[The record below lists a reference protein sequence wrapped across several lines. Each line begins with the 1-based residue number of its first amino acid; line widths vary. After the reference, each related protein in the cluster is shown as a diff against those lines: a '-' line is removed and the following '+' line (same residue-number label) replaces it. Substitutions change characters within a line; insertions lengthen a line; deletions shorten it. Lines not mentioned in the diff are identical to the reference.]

1 MGAIA
6 SEGPSLHGAITA
18 QVRVGRYVLHIGGPH
33 GALVCEAPSSR
44 RIHSHP
50 RPTPVVVRPRSMRGL
65 FGRQTELAAIFSAL
79 DGGRPV
85 EITGVAGIG
94 KTSLLRSLAY
104 HPAAGAFAD
113 GILYLT
119 ARQQSSVDLQQQI
132 FDAFY
137 ESDEIGKPTAS
148 EIRRALQDKR
158 ALILVDD
165 VVLKREDLEQLL
177 DAAPRSGFV
186 VATREQR
193 LVSEVRTLAL
203 HGLPIDDAVM
213 LLEREMM
220 RWLNDSGERTAAAH
234 LCEALQGHPLRIL
247 QAAGILRDRGMPVD
261 AAARDISPGTLVA
274 ESIASIDQ
282 KQRRVLLALAALP
295 GVPMKAHHIA
305 GIAEIADIEPSLAPL
320 VHRALVL
327 ATQSGHRLADGVAD
341 RLRRT
346 EDLNPW
352 VNRAITYYTAW
363 AERYRRDSNALLDES
378 EALRRVQR
386 HATSAHRW
394 GEAQRIG
401 QILEAALVAGVQWD
415 AWAMVLEHCLLA
427 AKATGDRDA
436 EAWALHEIGTRA
448 ICVGEARGARSTL
461 TDALKL
467 RETAD
472 QADAAAVTRQNLSF
486 VLAPAIEPEPAASLQ
501 DQEWFEFDSLPLHR
515 GTSQGASMTKAR
527 GGSALAIAALLLIL
541 VGELAYWAA
550 GQPDLRLLNLSALTS
565 LLPARERASST
576 DASSAADR
584 AVTDASVRV
593 APTATAGAPSPSIL
607 IFSPRP
613 GSVGPTKLCYAVEGA
628 VRAVVEPGIGDVTP
642 TNRLTCLRVAPAR
655 TTTYQLTA
663 LGRDGNQVR
672 QQLVIVVR

>member
-1 MGAIA
+1 
-6 SEGPSLHGAITA
+6 
-18 QVRVGRYVLHIGGPH
+18 
-33 GALVCEAPSSR
+33 
-44 RIHSHP
+44 
-50 RPTPVVVRPRSMRGL
+50 MRGL
-65 FGRQTELAAIFSAL
+65 FGRQAELAAIFSAL

-94 KTSLLRSLAY
+94 KTSLLRALAY
-104 HPAAGAFAD
+104 HPATAAFAD

-119 ARQQSSVDLQQQI
+119 ARQQSSADLQQQI

-137 ESDEIGKPTAS
+137 ESDEIGKPTAN

-165 VVLKREDLEQLL
+165 VLLKREDLEPLL
-177 DAAPRSGFV
+177 DAAPRCAFV

-203 HGLPIDDAVM
+203 RGLPIDDAVM
-213 LLEREMM
+213 LLEREIT
-220 RWLNDSGERTAAAH
+220 RSLNDSERTAAAQ
-234 LCEALQGHPLRIL
+234 LCQTLQGHPLRIL
-247 QAAGILRDRGMPVD
+247 QAAGLLRGRPTPID
-261 AAARDISPGTLVA
+261 ASAREISPGTLIA

-282 KQRRVLLALAALP
+282 KQRRVLLTLAALP
-295 GVPMKAHHIA
+295 GVPMKTHHIA
-305 GIAEIADIEPSLAPL
+305 GIAEITDIEPSLAPL

-327 ATQSGHRLADGVAD
+327 ATPPGMRLADGVGD

-386 HATSAHRW
+386 HATNAHRW
-394 GEAQRIG
+394 GEALRIG

-427 AKATGDRDA
+427 AKATGDQQA

-448 ICVGEARGARSTL
+448 ICVGETRGARSTL
-461 TDALKL
+461 NDALKL
-467 RETAD
+467 RETLD
-472 QADAAAVTRQNLSF
+472 QTEAAAVTRQNLSF
-486 VLAPAIEPEPAASLQ
+486 VLAPTVEPEPASSSQ
-501 DQEWFEFDSLPLHR
+501 DQEWFEFDSLPLHG
-515 GTSQGASMTKAR
+515 GTSHGAFMAR
-527 GGSALAIAALLLIL
+527 SRRGSALAIAALLLIL
-541 VGELAYWAA
+541 LGEVAYWAA
-550 GQPDLRLLNLSALTS
+550 GQPDLRSVNLAPLTS
-565 LLPARERASST
+565 RLPWRDAASRT
-576 DASSAADR
+576 GAASAPAQT
-584 AVTDASVRV
+584 VTDASMPVS
-593 APTATAGAPSPSIL
+593 ATATAGAQTPSIL

-613 GSVGPTKLCYAVEGA
+613 STIGPTKLCYAVEGA

-642 TNRLTCLRVAPAR
+642 TSRLTCLRVAPAR

>member
-1 MGAIA
+1 
-6 SEGPSLHGAITA
+6 
-18 QVRVGRYVLHIGGPH
+18 
-33 GALVCEAPSSR
+33 
-44 RIHSHP
+44 
-50 RPTPVVVRPRSMRGL
+50 MRGL

-85 EITGVAGIG
+85 EITGAAGIG

-104 HPAAGAFAD
+104 HPATAAFSH

-119 ARQQSSVDLQQQI
+119 ARQQSSADLQQQI

-137 ESDEIGKPTAS
+137 EGDEIGKPTTV

-165 VVLKREDLEQLL
+165 VQLKREDLEQLL
-177 DAAPRSGFV
+177 DAAPRCAFV

-193 LVSEVRTLAL
+193 LVSEVHTLTL
-203 HGLPIDDAVM
+203 RGLPIDDAVR
-213 LLEREMM
+213 LVEREIT
-220 RWLNDSGERTAAAH
+220 RPLNDNERIAAAD

-247 QAAGILRDRGMPVD
+247 QAAGLLRDRATPVG
-261 AAARDISPGTLVA
+261 ASAREISSGTLVA

-282 KQRRVLLALAALP
+282 KQRHVLLALAALP
-295 GVPMKAHHIA
+295 GVPMKGHHIA

-320 VHRALVL
+320 VQRALVL

-352 VNRAITYYTAW
+352 VNRAVTYYTAW

-378 EALRRVQR
+378 DALRRVQR

-394 GEAQRIG
+394 GEALRIG
-401 QILEAALVAGVQWD
+401 QILEAALIAGVQWD
-415 AWAMVLEHCLLA
+415 AWATVLEHCLLA
-427 AKATGDRDA
+427 AKATGDRQA

-448 ICVGEARGARSTL
+448 ICVGETRGARSAL

-467 RETAD
+467 REMLD
-472 QADAAAVTRQNLSF
+472 SSDAAAVTRQNLNF
-486 VLAPAIEPEPAASLQ
+486 VLAPVIEPEPVSSSQ
-501 DQEWFEFDSLPLHR
+501 DHEWFEFDSLPLNS
-515 GTSQGASMTKAR
+515 GTSRGAYLTSSRR
-527 GGSALAIAALLLIL
+527 GSPLAIASLLLIL

-550 GQPDLRLLNLSALTS
+550 GQPDLRSLNLSALTS
-565 LLPARERASST
+565 LLPSRETTSTASNART
-576 DASSAADR
+576 
-584 AVTDASVRV
+584 VTDASVRA
-593 APTATAGAPSPSIL
+593 APTATAGAQTPSIL

-613 GSVGPTKLCYAVEGA
+613 STIGPTKLCYAVEGA
-628 VRAVVEPGIGDVTP
+628 VRAVVEPGIGEVTP
-642 TNRLTCLRVAPAR
+642 TNRLTCLRVAPPR